1 MPRVVDHAARRAE
14 VAAVAAD
21 LIAQRGLDV
30 SVRDVAA
37 AGGWSTTVVT
47 HYFTSKRDLLLHA
60 YRSAGAATE
69 QRMSGADDLRT
80 LCEAILPLD
89 EPRRRT
95 WQTWFAFWG
104 AAVADADLAD
114 LQRRRLLYTRDVLA
128 QHLGGD

>member
-1 MPRVVDHAARRAE
+1 MPRVVDHEARRAE

-21 LIAQRGLDV
+21 LIARRGLDV

-37 AGGWSTTVVT
+37 AGGYSTTVVT
-47 HYFTSKRDLLLHA
+47 HYFASKRELPLHA

-69 QRMSGADDLRT
+69 RRLSRVQDDL
-80 LCEAILPLD
+80 LAVCEAILPLD

-104 AAVADADLAD
+104 AAIADEEL
-114 LQRRRLLYTRDVLA
+114 
-128 QHLGGD
+128 